1 MFKKIKDKDVDI
13 TSLNHILK
21 TGKRLINIGYFMA
34 IIAVILLCTY
44 LLKEWKI
51 LNYIGEFLKV
61 ISPIFIGFIIAWFFD
76 PLVTWLQKKKIPRLI
91 GCILVY
97 LLMLGLFALVIY
109 LLVPTLISQVKDFVN
124 AAPAIFNEITEFIV
138 GVIKKFDLNGMVNI
152 KTVKTTITTT
162 VTEYGVK
169 VGSEMPQYLFSIGKS
184 IFGFGLNFI
193 LGLMIGFYL
202 LFDFERA
209 NKALYKIIPISWKS
223 GYKELTHRINT
234 SLRSYVQGV
243 LIVMTLVFI
252 TQSIG
257 LTIAGMKA
265 PILFALFCAVT
276 DVIPY
281 FGPYIGAIP
290 AVIVGFTISPI
301 TGICVIISILV
312 VQLLENNF
320 YQPLIMGHTMKLH
333 PVTIMVGLLV
343 FEHFF
348 GIVGMIIATPC
359 IACIKV
365 ILLFVLEQT
374 GLIKYL
380 NGTKK
385 DNEIEVVEIDSVKK
399 KEKEKVTK
407 KQLKKSK

>member
-1 MFKKIKDKDVDI
+1 MFKNTKDKDVDI

-21 TGKRLINIGYFMA
+21 TGKKLINIGYFMA

-51 LNYIGEFLKV
+51 LGYVGEFIKV

-76 PLVTWLQKKKIPRLI
+76 PLVTWMQKKKIPRI
-91 GCILVY
+91 VGCILVY
-97 LLMLGLFALVIY
+97 LLMLGLFALIIY
-109 LLVPTLISQVKDFVN
+109 LLVPTLISQVKDFVST
-124 AAPAIFNEITEFIV
+124 APSIFNEITEFII
-138 GVIKKFDLNGMVNI
+138 GIIKKFDLNGMINI
-152 KTVKTTITTT
+152 KTVKTTITTS

-169 VGSEMPQYLFSIGKS
+169 LGSEMPQYLFNFGKS
-184 IFGFGLNFI
+184 IVGFGVSLI

-209 NKALYKIIPISWKS
+209 NKALYKLIPVSWKS
-223 GYKELTHRINT
+223 GYKELTNRINT

-348 GIVGMIIATPC
+348 GIIGMIIATPC

-365 ILLFVLEQT
+365 VLLFVLEQT
-374 GLIKYL
+374 GWIKYL
-380 NGTKK
+380 TGKK
-385 DNEIEVVEIDSVKK
+385 TNEIETVEIDTVKK
-399 KEKEKVTK
+399 KEVIKVSK